1 MFIIKKGVD
10 LQNKTN
16 IMSRTKE
23 SWWVRFE
30 YSQYTTEELLNVI
43 SQKKHYLPAHVTRC
57 ELELLKRQEQE
68 TNYEQL

>member
-1 MFIIKKGVD
+1 
-10 LQNKTN
+10 
-16 IMSRTKE
+16 MSRTKE

-43 SQKKHYLPAHVTRC
+43 SQKKHYLSAYVTRC
-57 ELELLKRQEQE
+57 ELELAKRQEQE